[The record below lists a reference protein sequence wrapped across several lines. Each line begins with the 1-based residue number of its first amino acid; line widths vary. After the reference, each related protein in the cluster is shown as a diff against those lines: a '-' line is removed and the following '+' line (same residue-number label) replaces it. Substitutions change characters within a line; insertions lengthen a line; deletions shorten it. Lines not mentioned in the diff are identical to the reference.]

1 MMQHIEVKRSYRY
14 YSNDCE
20 HPERVLFVLHGYGQH
35 PEFFIRK
42 FKADE
47 NTLIIAPEGLHRY
60 YLQGYSGRVGCS
72 WMTSDDRQQ
81 DINDYVNYLDAL
93 AEKIK
98 AEFPDTELH
107 CLGFSQGAATASRWL
122 ALGNSSLKSLTLWC
136 GVFPPDLPEI
146 SLDKFNKISC
156 NLVYAKQDEF
166 ANEEEIKK
174 QIAKFD
180 NSGIKFDVRALPG
193 KHDVKPQDFYV
204 YWTDLINQMN

>member
-14 YSNDCE
+14 YTNDRE
-20 HPERVLFVLHGYGQH
+20 NPKRILFVLHGYGQH

-42 FKADE
+42 FKVDS
-47 NTLIIAPEGLHRY
+47 NTLVLAPEGLHRY

-81 DINDYVNYLDAL
+81 DITDYVNYLDAL
-93 AEKIK
+93 AEKIQGEYPE
-98 AEFPDTELH
+98 AELH

-122 ALGNSSLKSLTLWC
+122 ALGKSNLRSLTLWC

-146 SLDKFNKISC
+146 SLVKFNKINC
-156 NLVYAKQDEF
+156 QLVYATEDEF

-174 QIAKFD
+174 QIAKFE
-180 NSGIKFDVRALPG
+180 NSGIKFDVRALSG
-193 KHDVKPQDFYV
+193 KHDVNAEDFYN
-204 YWTDLINQMN
+204 YWTDLINQTN